1 MDERHRVLIADSYPD
16 EAEQLKKELSGKYN
30 VISVRD
36 NGVDT
41 LDDIIKLKPDL
52 VVIDLMLSEIDG
64 IGVIEKCR
72 ELIEPDKIPA
82 FIALTMLENR
92 DLMECIRRL
101 KVDYCMMKPFQ
112 AGILAERI
120 SQMIRIRSVNND
132 IQKNEKALHGR
143 SKRMCSMCG
152 TNDVRRQISFLV
164 RNLGVPAHI
173 KGCRYM
179 KYAILMAIEDCNRIN
194 YITKLLY
201 PEIAKKCKTTTSSV
215 ERAIRHAIDIVWIK
229 GNQELLKEIFG
240 TTVICDRYIWD
251 TYIDFK
257 LKYPEYDFEHGF
269 WWRLTLKTMV
279 KPNPSIVMFIPAEES
294 MRRSGLK
301 DEPFPEPIDVRQKR
315 IEMYYSLAGKNVWQW
330 SIEATNTIDK
340 VFDDIRKA
348 CI

>member
-92 DLMECIRRL
+92 ELMECIRRL

-152 TNDVRRQISFLV
+152 TNDVQRQ
-164 RNLGVPAHI
+164 
-173 KGCRYM
+173 
-179 KYAILMAIEDCNRIN
+179 
-194 YITKLLY
+194 LLY

-240 TTVICDRYIWD
+240 TFVMEGQERPTNSQFIAAVADWMR
-251 TYIDFK
+251 
-257 LKYPEYDFEHGF
+257 LEHQ
-269 WWRLTLKTMV
+269 
-279 KPNPSIVMFIPAEES
+279 I
-294 MRRSGLK
+294 
-301 DEPFPEPIDVRQKR
+301 
-315 IEMYYSLAGKNVWQW
+315 
-330 SIEATNTIDK
+330 K
-340 VFDDIRKA
+340 VS
-348 CI
+348 

>member
-1 MDERHRVLIADSYPD
+1 M
-16 EAEQLKKELSGKYN
+16 
-30 VISVRD
+30 
-36 NGVDT
+36 GVDT

-120 SQMIRIRSVNND
+120 SQMIRIRSVNDD

-240 TTVICDRYIWD
+240 TFVMEGQERPTNSQFIAAVADWMR
-251 TYIDFK
+251 
-257 LKYPEYDFEHGF
+257 LEHQ
-269 WWRLTLKTMV
+269 
-279 KPNPSIVMFIPAEES
+279 I
-294 MRRSGLK
+294 
-301 DEPFPEPIDVRQKR
+301 
-315 IEMYYSLAGKNVWQW
+315 
-330 SIEATNTIDK
+330 K
-340 VFDDIRKA
+340 VS
-348 CI
+348 

>member
-72 ELIEPDKIPA
+72 EL
-82 FIALTMLENR
+82 
-92 DLMECIRRL
+92 
-101 KVDYCMMKPFQ
+101 
-112 AGILAERI
+112 
-120 SQMIRIRSVNND
+120 MIRIRSVNND

-240 TTVICDRYIWD
+240 TFVMEGQERPTNSQFIAAVADWMR
-251 TYIDFK
+251 
-257 LKYPEYDFEHGF
+257 LEHQ
-269 WWRLTLKTMV
+269 
-279 KPNPSIVMFIPAEES
+279 I
-294 MRRSGLK
+294 
-301 DEPFPEPIDVRQKR
+301 
-315 IEMYYSLAGKNVWQW
+315 
-330 SIEATNTIDK
+330 K
-340 VFDDIRKA
+340 VS
-348 CI
+348 

>member
-30 VISVRD
+30 VIRD

-92 DLMECIRRL
+92 ELMECIRRL

-152 TNDVRRQISFLV
+152 TNDVQRQISFLV

-240 TTVICDRYIWD
+240 TFVMEGQERPTNSQFIAAVADWMR
-251 TYIDFK
+251 
-257 LKYPEYDFEHGF
+257 LEHQ
-269 WWRLTLKTMV
+269 
-279 KPNPSIVMFIPAEES
+279 I
-294 MRRSGLK
+294 
-301 DEPFPEPIDVRQKR
+301 
-315 IEMYYSLAGKNVWQW
+315 
-330 SIEATNTIDK
+330 K
-340 VFDDIRKA
+340 VS
-348 CI
+348 

>member
-92 DLMECIRRL
+92 ELMECIRRL

-132 IQKNEKALHGR
+132 IQKNKDNDKLVVLLSGSPRRIYHDILDIIDGGDDKLKLQDSDTFIVASPVLPGTEKIANRAINELYKTDTHIHVL
-143 SKRMCSMCG
+143 KNKELQSMHASEE
-152 TNDVRRQISFLV
+152 DIKVLIQILNPKYF
-164 RNLGVPAHI
+164 VPI
-173 KGCRYM
+173 KGEYQHFIAASDVAKKM
-179 KYAILMAIEDCNRIN
+179 NINDDHIAIVDNGEMITFKDGKLQSYRDSITIED
-194 YITKLLY
+194 
-201 PEIAKKCKTTTSSV
+201 V
-215 ERAIRHAIDIVWIK
+215 MIDGLGIGDVGVKVIDDR
-229 GNQELLKEIFG
+229 NQLQNDGVVIIGILIFHIDDIIELLK
-240 TTVICDRYIWD
+240 
-251 TYIDFK
+251 
-257 LKYPEYDFEHGF
+257 
-269 WWRLTLKTMV
+269 
-279 KPNPSIVMFIPAEES
+279 
-294 MRRSGLK
+294 
-301 DEPFPEPIDVRQKR
+301 
-315 IEMYYSLAGKNVWQW
+315 
-330 SIEATNTIDK
+330 
-340 VFDDIRKA
+340 
-348 CI
+348 

>member
-1 MDERHRVLIADSYPD
+1 MSEGENRDERHRVLIADSYPD

-132 IQKNEKALHGR
+132 IQKNKD
-143 SKRMCSMCG
+143 
-152 TNDVRRQISFLV
+152 NDKLV
-164 RNLGVPAHI
+164 V
-173 KGCRYM
+173 
-179 KYAILMAIEDCNRIN
+179 
-194 YITKLLY
+194 LLSCMDDQK
-201 PEIAKKCKTTTSSV
+201 ECVACV
-215 ERAIRHAIDIVWIK
+215 ERMM
-229 GNQELLKEIFG
+229 
-240 TTVICDRYIWD
+240 
-251 TYIDFK
+251 
-257 LKYPEYDFEHGF
+257 FEGRLAF
-269 WWRLTLKTMV
+269 WLG
-279 KPNPSIVMFIPAEES
+279 I
-294 MRRSGLK
+294 
-301 DEPFPEPIDVRQKR
+301 
-315 IEMYYSLAGKNVWQW
+315 
-330 SIEATNTIDK
+330 
-340 VFDDIRKA
+340 
-348 CI
+348 

>member
-92 DLMECIRRL
+92 ELMECIRRL

-215 ERAIRHAIDIVWIK
+215 ERAIRP
-229 GNQELLKEIFG
+229 
-240 TTVICDRYIWD
+240 CDRYCMD
-251 TYIDFK
+251 QRKSRTFKRDFWNICDGRTGTSDK
-257 LKYPEYDFEHGF
+257 FTIYCSSCRLDAAGTSDKSFIRMKIF
-269 WWRLTLKTMV
+269 W
-279 KPNPSIVMFIPAEES
+279 
-294 MRRSGLK
+294 
-301 DEPFPEPIDVRQKR
+301 R
-315 IEMYYSLAGKNVWQW
+315 I
-330 SIEATNTIDK
+330 
-340 VFDDIRKA
+340 R
-348 CI
+348 

>member
-92 DLMECIRRL
+92 ELMECIRRL

-143 SKRMCSMCG
+143 SKECVAC
-152 TNDVRRQISFLV
+152 
-164 RNLGVPAHI
+164 
-173 KGCRYM
+173 
-179 KYAILMAIEDCNRIN
+179 
-194 YITKLLY
+194 
-201 PEIAKKCKTTTSSV
+201 V
-215 ERAIRHAIDIVWIK
+215 ERMM
-229 GNQELLKEIFG
+229 
-240 TTVICDRYIWD
+240 
-251 TYIDFK
+251 
-257 LKYPEYDFEHGF
+257 FEGRLAF
-269 WWRLTLKTMV
+269 WLG
-279 KPNPSIVMFIPAEES
+279 I
-294 MRRSGLK
+294 
-301 DEPFPEPIDVRQKR
+301 
-315 IEMYYSLAGKNVWQW
+315 
-330 SIEATNTIDK
+330 
-340 VFDDIRKA
+340 
-348 CI
+348 

>member
-92 DLMECIRRL
+92 ELMECIRRL

-152 TNDVRRQISFLV
+152 TGD
-164 RNLGVPAHI
+164 P
-173 KGCRYM
+173 
-179 KYAILMAIEDCNRIN
+179 
-194 YITKLLY
+194 
-201 PEIAKKCKTTTSSV
+201 P
-215 ERAIRHAIDIVWIK
+215 
-229 GNQELLKEIFG
+229 
-240 TTVICDRYIWD
+240 CDRYCMD
-251 TYIDFK
+251 QRKSRTFKRDFWNICDGRTGTSDK
-257 LKYPEYDFEHGF
+257 FTIYCSSCRLDAAGTSDKSFIRMKIF
-269 WWRLTLKTMV
+269 W
-279 KPNPSIVMFIPAEES
+279 
-294 MRRSGLK
+294 
-301 DEPFPEPIDVRQKR
+301 R
-315 IEMYYSLAGKNVWQW
+315 I
-330 SIEATNTIDK
+330 
-340 VFDDIRKA
+340 R
-348 CI
+348 

>member
-240 TTVICDRYIWD
+240 TFVMEGQERPTNSQFIAVVADWMR
-251 TYIDFK
+251 
-257 LKYPEYDFEHGF
+257 LEHQ
-269 WWRLTLKTMV
+269 
-279 KPNPSIVMFIPAEES
+279 I
-294 MRRSGLK
+294 
-301 DEPFPEPIDVRQKR
+301 
-315 IEMYYSLAGKNVWQW
+315 
-330 SIEATNTIDK
+330 K
-340 VFDDIRKA
+340 VS
-348 CI
+348 

>member
-215 ERAIRHAIDIVWIK
+215 ERAIRHAIEVAWSRGKLDTLEALFGYTVSNGK
-229 GNQELLKEIFG
+229 GKPTNSEFIALIA
-240 TTVICDRYIWD
+240 D
-251 TYIDFK
+251 TIQ
-257 LKYPEYDFEHGF
+257 LEYRHG
-269 WWRLTLKTMV
+269 K
-279 KPNPSIVMFIPAEES
+279 
-294 MRRSGLK
+294 
-301 DEPFPEPIDVRQKR
+301 
-315 IEMYYSLAGKNVWQW
+315 
-330 SIEATNTIDK
+330 
-340 VFDDIRKA
+340 
-348 CI
+348 